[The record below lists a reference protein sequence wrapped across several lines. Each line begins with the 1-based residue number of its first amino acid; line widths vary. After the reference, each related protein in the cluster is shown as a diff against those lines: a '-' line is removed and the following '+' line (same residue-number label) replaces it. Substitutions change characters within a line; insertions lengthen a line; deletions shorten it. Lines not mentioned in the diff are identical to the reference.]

1 MPRES
6 LLASRYRDLLDR
18 IAGACRRSG
27 RSAADVSLVA
37 VTKSAEVPAI
47 RELVACGAHDL
58 GESRVQQLAERVPRV
73 SGPVRWHFI
82 GPLQRN
88 KVRRLLPLVEW
99 IHSID
104 SARLLARVD
113 EVAGELQLQPRVLLE
128 VNVSGEQSKGGFR
141 PDEIEA
147 AWPEIAGCS
156 HARIEGLM
164 TMAPLVEKVEEARP
178 VFRGLRLLRDRLVE
192 KTSGAVPLPE
202 LSMGMTQDFEIAV
215 EEGATMVRVGS
226 LLFEGLETDGADPR
240 EGLPR
245 PNGS

>member
-1 MPRES
+1 MQRES

-27 RSAADVSLVA
+27 RSADDVSLVA
-37 VTKSAEVPAI
+37 VTKSAEIPAI
-47 RELVACGAHDL
+47 RELVACGARDL
-58 GESRVQQLAERVPRV
+58 GESRVQQLAERVPQV

-128 VNVSGEQSKGGFR
+128 VNVSGEQSKGGFS
-141 PDEIEA
+141 PEEIEA
-147 AWPEIAGCS
+147 AWPKIAGCA

-164 TMAPLVEKVEEARP
+164 TMAPLVENVEEARP

-226 LLFEGLETDGADPR
+226 LLFEGLESDAADPR
-240 EGLPR
+240 ESLPR